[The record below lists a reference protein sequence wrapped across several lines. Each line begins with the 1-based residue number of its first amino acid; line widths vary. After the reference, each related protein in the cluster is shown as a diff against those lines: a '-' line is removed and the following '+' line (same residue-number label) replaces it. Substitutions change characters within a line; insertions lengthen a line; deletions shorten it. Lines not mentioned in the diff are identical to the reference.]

1 MNRPFVLRNELQRE
15 IDQEVEKLLSRA
27 RRQGEALL
35 AETARQNEAATR
47 TAAEEL
53 ARELAARRR
62 RALQKA
68 EMAGRNSQLR
78 IRREEIEGT
87 LVLARERLL
96 TMEKE
101 QADRFG
107 ELLAAL
113 FADARPLLPPGAVRV
128 RTGSAALG
136 ERLAG
141 VQGVTVTMEPDLHGL
156 VLESDD
162 GRVRCDLSVDALLEG
177 LGAEREAQLAALL
190 FEEDDERA
198 GG

>member
-1 MNRPFVLRNELQRE
+1 MTHPFILRDELQRE
-15 IDQEVEKLLSRA
+15 IDQEVEEVLARA
-27 RRQGEALL
+27 RRKGESLL
-35 AETARQNEAATR
+35 AETVRQNEAAAR

-53 ARELAARRR
+53 AQELAAQRR

-87 LVLARERLL
+87 LALVRERLL
-96 TMEKE
+96 SIEKE

-107 ELLAAL
+107 ELLARL
-113 FADARPLLPPGAVRV
+113 FAEARDLLPPGAVRV

-141 VQGVTVTMEPDLHGL
+141 EQGVAVALEPDLHGL
-156 VLESDD
+156 VLESGD
-162 GRVRCDLSVDALLEG
+162 GRVRCDLSVEALLEA
-177 LGAEREAQLAALL
+177 LGAEREAELAALL
-190 FEEDDERA
+190 FRDDDERA